1 LVTNKEPLTIQTIFM
16 KEKEYEEL
24 SEVNKKIAH
33 KYIES
38 IENSATPKSQT
49 TIDYNAKIMR
59 FTLRNIKT
67 DLDKLTVDDI
77 DDFKKAVN
85 KWKCKNGKDRATT
98 TKKQYF
104 VGFKRFLHWYAKRY
118 ENTKYINLANQI
130 EIRGMAPRKLPSD
143 LLTTE
148 EIEKM
153 IATADLLRDKA
164 IIATLAESGCRM
176 GELLSCRIKDVEL
189 TSNGCKLTFPKGK
202 TGSRTVPLVFAASY
216 IDHYLRQHPE
226 RKYPDAPLWLT
237 NQQNEHRGLAYN
249 TVYEIIRDI
258 AKQAGITK
266 RVHPHL
272 FRHTAATQLSKIWS
286 EPMMR
291 TYLGWQAGSN
301 MPSVYIHLGTG
312 DVETAVLSDRYGL
325 IEKTKN
331 DKGMDVGTCPKCWK
345 VISSNAT
352 FCYNCGQPMTKETQQ
367 TINSTTTELTAFIS
381 LYPELFKQFMTQ
393 IQVNLPK

>member
-1 LVTNKEPLTIQTIFM
+1 M
-16 KEKEYEEL
+16 KETEYGEL
-24 SEVNKKIAH
+24 SEVNKKITH

-38 IENSATPKSQT
+38 IENSATPKSQQ

-59 FTLRNIKT
+59 FTLIHIKT

-85 KWKCKNGKDRATT
+85 NWRCKDGKNRANT

-104 VGFKRFLHWYAKRY
+104 VGFKRFLYWYAKRY

-148 EIEKM
+148 EVEKM
-153 IATADLLRDKA
+153 IASADLLRDKA

-176 GELLSCRIKDVEL
+176 GELLSCRIKDVEF
-189 TSNGCKLTFPKGK
+189 TNNGCKLTFPKGK

-216 IDHYLRQHPE
+216 IDHYMRQHPE
-226 RKYPDAPLWLT
+226 RNYPDAPLWLT
-237 NQQNEHRGLAYN
+237 NRQNEHRGLAYG
-249 TVYEIIRDI
+249 TIYGIIRDI

-301 MPSVYIHLGTG
+301 MPSVYIHLGAG

-325 IEKTKN
+325 IEKKKN
-331 DKGMDVGTCPKCWK
+331 DRGMDVGTCPKCWK
-345 VISSNAT
+345 VISANAI
-352 FCYNCGQPMTKETQQ
+352 FCYNCGQPMTIEVQQ
-367 TINSTTTELTAFIS
+367 SINSTTSEFTAFINQNQD
-381 LYPELFKQFMTQ
+381 LVKQFMNQ
-393 IQVNLPK
+393 LQMNLSK